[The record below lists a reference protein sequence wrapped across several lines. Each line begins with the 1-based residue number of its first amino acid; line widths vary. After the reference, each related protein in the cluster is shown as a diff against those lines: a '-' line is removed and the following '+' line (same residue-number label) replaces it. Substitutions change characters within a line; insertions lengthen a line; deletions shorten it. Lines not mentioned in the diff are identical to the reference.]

1 MGFLLVF
8 QSLRDVDYVV
18 KDKTLLESIMDTEF
32 FDATEK
38 GIFYK
43 GIRNYSNFAYSDSN
57 KVRVGQLCCLGK
69 VLKSIRETSS
79 LFAHQG
85 MLVSSC
91 LGSLSHCGLILN

>member
-43 GIRNYSNFAYSDSN
+43 GMCNYSNFAHYDSN
-57 KVRVGQLCCLGK
+57 KVRVGRLCCPGM
-69 VLKSIRETSS
+69 VLASIRETSS
-79 LFAHQG
+79 LFAYQG